1 MPRGYDLTRVLDLE
15 EEAKL
20 LEYLGKKDIRDL
32 VAASLGLKAGLRIGE
47 LLALQVGDVTVADQV
62 AHETLLRKAT
72 TKRHKPRWIPLNTE
86 LRQAIKNLIRWK
98 KAKGESLDP
107 EAPLLCNRKGDRPY
121 GARDFQRHLSAAGHK
136 VLQRRII
143 PHDLRH
149 TFATNAMR
157 KGNIRAL
164 QELLGHTKLDYTM
177 LYTHPTRQDLRDLVD
192 S

>member
-1 MPRGYDLTRVLDLE
+1 MPGNYDLTRVLDLE
-15 EEAKL
+15 EEENL
-20 LEYLGKKDIRDL
+20 LQYLGKKDIRDH
-32 VAASLGLKAGLRIGE
+32 VATAFGLKAGLRIGE
-47 LLALQVGDVTVADQV
+47 LLQLQVGDVTIADQV
-62 AHETLLRKAT
+62 ANEVLLRKAT
-72 TKRHKPRWIPLNTE
+72 TKRHKQRWIPLSAE

-121 GARDFQRHLSAAGHK
+121 GSRDFQRHLSAAGHK

-149 TFATNAMR
+149 TFATRLMR

-164 QELLGHTKLDYTM
+164 QELLGHTKLEYTQ
-177 LYTHPTRQDLRDLVD
+177 LYTHPNRQDLRALVD